1 MATPT
6 THIPRDQ
13 WLSYFNE
20 LGKTFQGWGAT
31 VEVIGKTLGDQTV
44 AKAED
49 VPFQGLSYEA
59 KGGSAAG
66 DILVEVGDAGTAY
79 DVHRVTNPRA
89 VRTTQTEQGEE
100 FDVEVESE
108 DGTICLIRLR
118 PRPDLP
124 PAGRAAAQPGVR

>member
-6 THIPRDQ
+6 TDIPRDQ

-20 LGKTFQGWGAT
+20 LGRTYQGWGAT
-31 VEVIGKTLGDQTV
+31 VEVMGKSLGDQTV

-66 DILVEVGDAGTAY
+66 DILVEVGDANTAY
-79 DVHRVTNPRA
+79 DVHRVTRPRA
-89 VRTTQTEQGEE
+89 VRTTQTDRGEE

-108 DGTICLIRLR
+108 DGTICLIHLR

-124 PAGRAAAQPGVR
+124 PSGQPTMQPGMR